1 MSLAESHRR
10 SSNGN
15 RRAQGPSESIIRV
28 SLIPHGFLLD
38 LLRADG
44 YPALAV
50 LIGLEC
56 VGLPLPG
63 ETLLIGAALLATRTQ
78 SIDINLVVLSAT
90 LGAIIGQF
98 ISYAIGYRFGY
109 RMLRRYGARFGLTTS
124 RLALGRLMFRRHGV
138 KVVMV
143 SRFVAVLRQ
152 LAGLL
157 AGATHMSWRRFMA
170 ANVVGSVLWA
180 AGYGYGAAA
189 LGDTL
194 KRVAGPVALALGIA
208 VAIAIIAGMLF
219 IRWHERR
226 LTQRLSRARC
236 APD

>member
-1 MSLAESHRR
+1 MSPAKTHRR
-10 SSNGN
+10 SSDGN
-15 RRAQGPSESIIRV
+15 RRAQWPSESILRV
-28 SLIPHGFLLD
+28 SLIPHGFLMD
-38 LLRADG
+38 LLHADG

-50 LIGLEC
+50 LVGLEC

-63 ETLLIGAALLATRTQ
+63 ETLLIGAALFATRTG

-90 LGAIIGQF
+90 LGAIVGQS
-98 ISYAIGYRFGY
+98 ISYAIGYTLGY
-109 RMLRRYGARFGLTTS
+109 RMLRRYGARIGLTTA
-124 RLALGRLMFRRHGV
+124 RLALGRLLFRRHGV
-138 KVVMV
+138 KVVV
-143 SRFVAVLRQ
+143 ASRFVALLRQ

-157 AGATHMSWRRFMA
+157 AGAAHMPWTRFLA

-194 KRVAGPVALALGIA
+194 KRVAGPVALALGSA
-208 VAIAIIAGMLF
+208 VVIAIVAGVVF

-226 LTQRLSRARC
+226 LTQRLTRARR
-236 APD
+236 APS